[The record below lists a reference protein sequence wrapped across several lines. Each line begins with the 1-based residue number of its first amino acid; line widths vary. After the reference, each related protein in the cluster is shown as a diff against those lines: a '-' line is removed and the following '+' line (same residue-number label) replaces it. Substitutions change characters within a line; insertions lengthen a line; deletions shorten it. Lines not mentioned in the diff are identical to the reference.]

1 MAYQYYMETL
11 GCSKN
16 LVDSEIMMGRLAK
29 AAYQQVFDPALADI
43 IIVNTC
49 GFIESAKEESL
60 DTIFE
65 LLNYK
70 EQGNCRYF
78 IVAGCLS
85 QRYATELAEEI
96 PQIDAFV
103 GTTTFD
109 DIVAVVQKLQV
120 KTTAAALHIAH
131 CDRVTLDDGVRHV
144 DQGTA
149 TGYLK
154 ISEGCDNRCT
164 YCIIPKLR
172 GRYRSRPIESIVA
185 EARRMVAS
193 GIGELIVIAQDTSR
207 YGIDIY
213 GEYKLLD
220 LLRELNDIGG
230 VRWIRLQYMYPD
242 ILDETVIAGI
252 AALDKV
258 VNYFDIPVQHGSDDV
273 LKRMNRNT
281 TVAHIEK
288 LIALI
293 RRHCPDSCVRT
304 TMIVGFP
311 GETAAAFNEMI
322 DFVRRVRFD
331 RLGAFV
337 YSREED
343 TPAFNMP
350 DQVESDVAE
359 ARYAQL
365 MAVQQDIS
373 ESLQLLKLDTLC
385 SVLIEEVV
393 EENAIYVARTAY
405 DAPEIDGVCYVHS
418 RAKALA
424 VGDFVTVRINDTLE
438 FDTIGDY
445 IEHCK

>member
-1 MAYQYYMETL
+1 MTYQYYIETL

-16 LVDSEIMMGRLAK
+16 FVDSEIMMGRLTK
-29 AAYQQVFDPALADI
+29 AAYRQVFDPASADI

-65 LLNYK
+65 LLDYK
-70 EQGNCRYF
+70 ERGNCRYF

-85 QRYATELAEEI
+85 QRYAAELAAEI

-109 DIVAVVQKLQV
+109 DIVDVVKKLQV
-120 KTTAAALHIAH
+120 AKGDATLYIDN
-131 CDRVTLDDGVRHV
+131 CDRVTLDDGVRRIAKGAV
-144 DQGTA
+144 

-172 GRYRSRPIESIVA
+172 GRYRSRTIESIVA
-185 EARRMVAS
+185 EAKQMVAA
-193 GIGELIVIAQDTSR
+193 GISELIVIAQDTSR

-213 GEYKLLD
+213 GTYKLLD
-220 LLRELNDIGG
+220 LLRELNALNG

-242 ILDETVIAGI
+242 ILDETVISGI
-252 AALDKV
+252 AELAKV
-258 VNYFDIPVQHGSDDV
+258 VNYFDIPVQHGSNAV

-281 TVAHIEK
+281 SVEHIESV
-288 LIALI
+288 IQAI
-293 RRHCPDSCVRT
+293 RKHCPDGTVRT

-311 GETAAAFNEMI
+311 GETEADFEAMI
-322 DFVRRVRFD
+322 GFVKRVRFD

-343 TPAFNMP
+343 TPAYNMP
-350 DQVESDVAE
+350 NQVAGDVAA
-359 ARYAQL
+359 ARYAEL
-365 MAVQQDIS
+365 MTVQQAIS
-373 ESLQLLKLDTLC
+373 ESLQALKLDTHC
-385 SVLIEEVV
+385 AVLIEEVV
-393 EENAIYVARTAY
+393 EENNIYVARTAY

-418 RAKALA
+418 HGKQLA
-424 VGDFVTVRINDTLE
+424 SGDFVTVKITDTLE
-438 FDTIGDY
+438 FDIIGDY
-445 IEHCK
+445 VEHC

>member
-1 MAYQYYMETL
+1 MAYQYYIETL

-16 LVDSEIMMGRLAK
+16 LVDSEIMMGRLAR
-29 AAYQQVFDPALADI
+29 AAYRRVFEPSLADI

-49 GFIESAKEESL
+49 GFIESAKQESL

-70 EQGNCRYF
+70 TEGNCRYF

-85 QRYATELAEEI
+85 QRYATELALEI

-109 DIVAVVQKLQV
+109 DIVDVVNKLRAGA
-120 KTTAAALHIAH
+120 KKSTLFIDN
-131 CDRVTLDDGVRHV
+131 CNRVTLDDGVRHIER
-144 DQGTA
+144 GTV
-149 TGYLK
+149 TGFLK

-172 GRYRSRPIESIVA
+172 GRYRSRTIEAIVE
-185 EARRMVAS
+185 EAKQMVAS
-193 GIGELIVIAQDTSR
+193 GISELIVIAQDTSR
-207 YGIDIY
+207 YGIDLY
-213 GEYKLLD
+213 GSYKLLD
-220 LLRELNDIGG
+220 LLRELNALAG
-230 VRWIRLQYMYPD
+230 VSWIRLQYMYPD

-258 VNYFDIPVQHGSDDV
+258 VNYFDIPVQHGSDAV

-281 TVAHIEK
+281 TVEHIENVV
-288 LIALI
+288 ALI
-293 RRHCPDSCVRT
+293 RRYCPDSSVRT
-304 TMIVGFP
+304 TLIVGFP
-311 GETAAAFNEMI
+311 GETDADFAALL

-343 TPAFNMP
+343 TPAYGMP
-350 DQVESDVAE
+350 DQVDGAVAE
-359 ARYAQL
+359 ARLARL
-365 MAVQQDIS
+365 MAVQQAIS
-373 ESLQLLKLDTLC
+373 ESLQLLKMDTSC
-385 SVLIEEVV
+385 TVLIEEVV
-393 EENAIYVARTAY
+393 EEDNIYVARTAY

-418 RAKALA
+418 HGKALA
-424 VGDFVTVRINDTLE
+424 VGDYITVKITDALE
-438 FDTIGDY
+438 FDIIGDY